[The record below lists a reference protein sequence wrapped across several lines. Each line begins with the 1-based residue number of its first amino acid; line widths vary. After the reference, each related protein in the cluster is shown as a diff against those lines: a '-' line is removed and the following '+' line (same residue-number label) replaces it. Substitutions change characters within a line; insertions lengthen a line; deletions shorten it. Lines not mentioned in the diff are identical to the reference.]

1 VNVRINS
8 TGTIEVDE
16 NFCTS
21 EPSIFALG
29 DVTGGIELTPV
40 ALAEGMSFA
49 RRQFGGVETTV
60 DYEFIP
66 TAVFCQPNIG
76 TVGFTEDQARSRF
89 GAVRVFKSSFKPMK
103 HSISG
108 RDEKTFMK
116 LIVEKASDRVVGA
129 HMMGPDAGEI
139 MQGIAIALRA
149 GATKAL
155 FDSTIGIHPTAAEE
169 FVTMREVWRED

>member
-1 VNVRINS
+1 
-8 TGTIEVDE
+8 
-16 NFCTS
+16 
-21 EPSIFALG
+21 
-29 DVTGGIELTPV
+29 
-40 ALAEGMSFA
+40 
-49 RRQFGGVETTV
+49 
-60 DYEFIP
+60 
-66 TAVFCQPNIG
+66 
-76 TVGFTEDQARSRF
+76 
-89 GAVRVFKSSFKPMK
+89 MK

-116 LIVEKASDRVVGA
+116 LIVDKASDRVVGA
-129 HMMGPDAGEI
+129 HMMGADAGEI

>member
-1 VNVRINS
+1 
-8 TGTIEVDE
+8 
-16 NFCTS
+16 
-21 EPSIFALG
+21 
-29 DVTGGIELTPV
+29 
-40 ALAEGMSFA
+40 MSFA
-49 RRQFGGVETTV
+49 RRQFGGLENAV

-76 TVGFTEDQARSRF
+76 TVGSTEDEARARF
-89 GAVRVFKSSFKPMK
+89 GKLRVFKSAFKPMK
-103 HSISG
+103 HTMSG
-108 RDEKTFMK
+108 RDEQTFMK
-116 LIVEKASDRVVGA
+116 LIVDQASDRVVGA

-155 FDSTIGIHPTAAEE
+155 FDTTIGIHPTAAEE